1 MDFSF
6 TRDGNNPQLA
16 VIKLLYG
23 FIVAHSPE
31 LTALVFASL
40 FGWRPH
46 CHHLPEHLALV
57 ALYFLFLF
65 FFIIIIIEHLLF
77 CITHHA

>member
-40 FGWRPH
+40 PWVETTLSSFVRAPGLGR
-46 CHHLPEHLALV
+46 V
-57 ALYFLFLF
+57 IFLISF
-65 FFIIIIIEHLLF
+65 FYNYNY
-77 CITHHA
+77 